1 MASSSSIFDEEISHK
16 RHKRLKKD
24 VSFLSLLCLLWLI
37 SPVESATIVQQPQ
50 FEVATVKLSPQVP
63 AGTPLPINLGA
74 LRNGVATLTNVTL
87 AECIQY
93 AYDLPSNSLI
103 AGPDWVNSR
112 DVRFDIVAKTS
123 GDSSRDQVLV
133 MMQSL
138 LAERLQLKL
147 HREPREQSFL
157 ALVVGKNGPK
167 LPPAKDAA
175 VPSQIGGRILHPRMP
190 MTMLATL
197 LSRFERQL
205 ILDKTGLEGPFS
217 IDLQWVTEAM
227 RQRALQGG
235 PAPTLNGQPVDL
247 SGPSIY
253 TALQEQLGLRLESRK
268 SPVDTLVIDHAE
280 KVPTDN

>member
-1 MASSSSIFDEEISHK
+1 MARSNSIFDEEISHK
-16 RHKRLKKD
+16 RHKRLKKA

-87 AECIQY
+87 AESIQY

-103 AGPDWVNSR
+103 AGPDWINSR

-123 GDSSRDQVLV
+123 GDTPRDQVLV

-138 LAERLQLKL
+138 LSDRLQLKL
-147 HREPREQSFL
+147 HHEPREQSFL

-167 LPPAKDAA
+167 LPPAK
-175 VPSQIGGRILHPRMP
+175 
-190 MTMLATL
+190 
-197 LSRFERQL
+197 
-205 ILDKTGLEGPFS
+205 
-217 IDLQWVTEAM
+217 EA
-227 RQRALQGG
+227 R
-235 PAPTLNGQPVDL
+235 ND
-247 SGPSIY
+247 
-253 TALQEQLGLRLESRK
+253 
-268 SPVDTLVIDHAE
+268 
-280 KVPTDN
+280 

>member
-1 MASSSSIFDEEISHK
+1 MATSNSTFDKEISHK
-16 RHKRLKKD
+16 RHKRLKRERFF
-24 VSFLSLLCLLWLI
+24 VFLCLLWLI
-37 SPVESATIVQQPQ
+37 FSVESATTMAQQAQ
-50 FEVATVKLSPQVP
+50 FEVATVKLSPPVP
-63 AGTPLPINLGA
+63 AGTPLAVNLGA

-103 AGPDWVNSR
+103 AGPDWINVR

-123 GDSSRDQVLV
+123 PDTPRDQVLQ
-133 MMQSL
+133 MMQNL

-147 HREPREQSFL
+147 HHEPRQQSFL

-175 VPSQIGGRILHPRMP
+175 IPPQIAGRILHPRMP

-205 ILDKTGLEGPFS
+205 ILDKTGFEGPFS
-217 IDLQWVTEAM
+217 VDLQWIPEAL
-227 RQRALQGG
+227 RERALQGG
-235 PAPTLNGQPVDL
+235 PPPTLNGQPVDL
-247 SGPSIY
+247 NGPLIY

-268 SPVDTLVIDHAE
+268 GPVDTLVIDHAE
-280 KVPTDN
+280 KVPADN